1 MIDTVSVAPV
11 ASFRDTLVRHR
22 LLIPTG
28 ARGVYGFGSEF
39 DRVLQRLDA
48 LITRVSPGNDRR
60 RAHAR
65 RLLLGVSLTRW
76 RDASAIRATVRR
88 AGRVLPARAVR

>member
-1 MIDTVSVAPV
+1 VIDTMSVAPV
-11 ASFRDTLVRHR
+11 TSFRDTLVRHR

-28 ARGVYGFGSEF
+28 ARGVYGFGSAF